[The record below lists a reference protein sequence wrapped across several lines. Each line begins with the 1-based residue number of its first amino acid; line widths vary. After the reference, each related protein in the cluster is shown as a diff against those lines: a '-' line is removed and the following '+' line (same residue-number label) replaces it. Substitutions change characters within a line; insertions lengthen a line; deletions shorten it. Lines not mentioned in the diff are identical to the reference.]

1 MNFFAE
7 NLKVFKKVFVPLFAL
22 VIVSSNIEQYLNLEM
37 EGALRSPLGMQPEVY
52 LFGFLSIITSIIF
65 PVILTTT
72 CLYALLNWNELSDN
86 LGAFLKKHLNQMY
99 IETLRSWGKSLLWS
113 LLLVIPGLWK
123 FLMYS
128 MVPYVVTGSKVYDEG
143 KIDALNASTEIVKR
157 HWFKVLV
164 VFFVFHIFLP
174 VLLSTLFDSYRVLWK
189 TPITS
194 LILSGLDTYMLLL
207 STHIL
212 FIIFRSEVR
221 RHDSHV

>member
-22 VIVSSNIEQYLNLEM
+22 VIISSNIEQYLNLEM

-52 LFGFLSIITSIIF
+52 LFGFLSIVSSILF
-65 PVILTTT
+65 PVLLTTVA
-72 CLYALLNWNELSDN
+72 LYALVHWNELTDN
-86 LGAFLKKHLNQMY
+86 LGEFLKKNLNQMY

-113 LLLVIPGLWK
+113 LLFVLPGLWK

-128 MVPYVVTGSKVYDEG
+128 MVPYVVTGSKVYQDG
-143 KIDALNASTEIVKR
+143 NIDALKASTDIVKK

-164 VFFVFHIFLP
+164 VFFVFHVFIP
-174 VLLSTLFDSYRVLWK
+174 VLLSTLFDSYRVLWN
-189 TPITS
+189 TPVLS
-194 LILSGLDTYMLLL
+194 LILSGLDTYLLLL

-221 RHDSHV
+221 RHDAHV